1 VHISN
6 VLFYLRKKV
15 VRGALTNGHE
25 WIFILI
31 KLNDNYD
38 GATYKQSSML
48 KLPTLGSLTSQLEV
62 TREPDL
68 IAGILAYWV
77 SLILICKIESLIDW
91 ILDSKWL

>member
-6 VLFYLRKKV
+6 VLLYLRKKFL
-15 VRGALTNGHE
+15 RGALTNGRV
-25 WIFILI
+25 WIFLLV

-38 GATYKQSSML
+38 GTSYKQSSVFE
-48 KLPTLGSLTSQLEV
+48 LPTLGSLTRQLKV

-77 SLILICKIESLIDW
+77 SLIPICKIELLIDW
-91 ILDSKWL
+91 IL